1 MFILFYNSK
10 FILHPQPCLD
20 LGVLESV
27 WELLILVKLKTFL
40 LKVCRKKRKNKKLK
54 ADFWS
59 NGTQL
64 TVQWDPL

>member
-20 LGVLESV
+20 HGVLESV

-40 LKVCRKKRKNKKLK
+40 LKVCRKKKKEQEAK
-54 ADFWS
+54 S
-59 NGTQL
+59 
-64 TVQWDPL
+64 